1 MREEWE
7 LERERESNKQTR
19 LSREQKI
26 SLFLSAMEA
35 LVMFDPQNYPILV
48 HFNDDF
54 RINLTNL
61 AVKFNLMDF
70 RNLSGRSVGNFEE
83 NSSNVEKFELKSHEI
98 TDLVS
103 LIFSPFIASIRVL
116 KGTNFS
122 GNLLSQE
129 VKNTRITREEV
140 KTAIFR
146 LNFCPFF
153 VYFSAKFWA
162 IFCLIYA
169 VFY

>member
-1 MREEWE
+1 
-7 LERERESNKQTR
+7 
-19 LSREQKI
+19 
-26 SLFLSAMEA
+26 
-35 LVMFDPQNYPILV
+35 MFDPQNYPILI

-70 RNLSGRSVGNFEE
+70 RNLSGKSVGNFGE
-83 NSSNVEKFELKSHEI
+83 NSSNNVEKFELKSHEI

-116 KGTNFS
+116 RGSNFAE
-122 GNLLSQE
+122 NLLSQE

-140 KTAIFR
+140 KIAIFR
-146 LNFCPFF
+146 LNFCPFLSN
-153 VYFSAKFWA
+153 FSQF
-162 IFCLIYA
+162 FG
-169 VFY
+169 